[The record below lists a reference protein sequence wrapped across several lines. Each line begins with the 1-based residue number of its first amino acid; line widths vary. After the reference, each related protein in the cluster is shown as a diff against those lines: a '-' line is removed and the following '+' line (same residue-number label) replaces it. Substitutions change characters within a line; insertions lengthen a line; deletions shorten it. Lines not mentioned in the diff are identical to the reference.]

1 MKKFT
6 LNLKK
11 CINLI
16 FCVALC
22 AFYGFTLPEEPIAY
36 IQNVLQQ
43 HYDIDATG
51 KEMKRFELNVT
62 NTGICRY
69 RKVYN
74 NGKEEY
80 FAFNLNKFKHM
91 DFYGTTAKGNLYLRT
106 KNDDV
111 IVQTRNDR
119 KGDVDSM
126 ATYLAI
132 PLKNIEADE
141 LNALAENFKRINTTT
156 VLVQK

>member
-11 CINLI
+11 C
-16 FCVALC
+16 FCILFCAALC
-22 AFYGFTLPEEPIAY
+22 VFYGFVLPEEPLVC
-36 IQNVLQQ
+36 IQNSLQQ
-43 HYDIDATG
+43 HYDLDAAG
-51 KEMKRFELNVT
+51 KEIKRFELNVT

-69 RKVYN
+69 RKIYT

-80 FAFNLNKFKHM
+80 FAFNLNKFKNM

-111 IVQTRNDR
+111 IVQTRNDK

-126 ATYLAI
+126 ATCLII
-132 PLKNIEADE
+132 PLRNIEADQ
-141 LNALAENFKRINTTT
+141 LNSLAAQFKKHNETSLVIN
-156 VLVQK
+156 Q